1 MLLYS
6 RRFTIWLV
14 SFLAVLV
21 VYFIYNRLSRTPPI
35 PTDASMTPA
44 GQLAD
49 VCNSNGKVGMVG
61 DVGVGIVKNAR
72 YTTLNAQKQV
82 EREFGFREL
91 LHQDGNDWEIEKPYM
106 NIYRRSFRCE
116 ITGERAKVA
125 VELAG
130 GRVTPK
136 QGMLMGNVTIRIW
149 PQRKEGPGETT
160 IYLDDI
166 AFSADKSLFS
176 TAGPI
181 ELVSENIKMTGTGME
196 IVYNGDDERLE
207 RLQITNLQSLRIK
220 RWSEG
225 TVLRSTPDTDA
236 NNQKQKSENPPLARP
251 HPSLRDEVG
260 ERASKQGKYYQCTLD
275 KNVRIETLNEQLLAD
290 ALLINDIF
298 MPGGSA
304 EQAGKETLPDNNTAP
319 IPSSNKPRAAVSTES
334 PSDVSIT
341 CDGGIIVTPMSAQAE
356 KESPKQQ
363 TTYAEI
369 IAQQDTNTCPVG
381 KTTFRGG
388 NVTYSAATGE
398 AVAIGLS
405 SIAFDVNEKTS
416 DGTGSP
422 ATVRITS
429 RRQAAFSPA
438 SNKGTFEGDCRCAVS
453 QEQGEILQ
461 QYIVL
466 ADKLEIDMAKK
477 NTNKDSGLSMN
488 VNRLIASGPNTH
500 LASTKKTVRPGS
512 PQAGSTNSPQAG
524 DKLLGGI
531 ELKCA
536 SIDYNTAD
544 GNFFAAGPGLIK
556 VDNSQTDEPQE
567 KLGRFSL
574 RRKCYALLRNFDSLV
589 FAGERKHLIADS
601 KGGSLLVDYFPLVE
615 GRSNEKV
622 SVTASHVEA
631 DIAETLTGRMEL
643 RDLLAKGAVTYEDK
657 DAQVVGSEFIYD
669 ANTALIDIRGDK
681 YRPCNFN
688 GAIIDAVR
696 YDTKT
701 GKWNTR
707 IKGPGAIR

>member
-21 VYFIYNRLSRTPPI
+21 VYFIYNRVSRTPTI

-49 VCNSNGKVGMVG
+49 VCDSNGKVGMVG
-61 DVGVGIVKNAR
+61 DVGVGVVKNAR

-106 NIYRRSFRCE
+106 NIYRRSFNCT
-116 ITGERAKVA
+116 ITGERAIVT
-125 VELAG
+125 VEIAG

-136 QGMLMGNVTIRIW
+136 QGMLMGNVTIRIL
-149 PQRKEGPGETT
+149 PKQKDAGGETT

-176 TAGPI
+176 TAGPV
-181 ELVSENIKMTGTGME
+181 ELVSDNIKMTGTGME

-225 TVLRSTPDTDA
+225 TVLRSTPDADA
-236 NNQKQKSENPPLARP
+236 NNQKQKSEN
-251 HPSLRDEVG
+251 EQ
-260 ERASKQGKYYQCTLD
+260 ASKQGKYYQCTFD
-275 KNVRIETLNEQLLAD
+275 KNVRIETPNEQLLAD

-298 MPGGSA
+298 IPGGSA
-304 EQAGKETLPDNNTAP
+304 EQAGKETSPDDNNTP
-319 IPSSNKPRAAVSTES
+319 IPSSNKPRATVSTES

-341 CDGGIIVTPMSAQAE
+341 CDGGIIVTPMSTQAE
-356 KESPKQQ
+356 KKPPKQQ

-369 IAQQDTNTCPVG
+369 IAQQDANTSPVG

-398 AVAIGLS
+398 AVAIGPS
-405 SIAFDVNEKTS
+405 SIAFDVNEKTK
-416 DGTGSP
+416 DGESKP
-422 ATVRITS
+422 ATVRMTS

-438 SNKGTFEGDCRCAVS
+438 SNKSTFEGDCRCTVS
-453 QEQGEILQ
+453 QKQDEILQ

-477 NTNKDSGLSMN
+477 NTDKVSGSSLN
-488 VNRLIASGPNTH
+488 ANRMIASGPNTH
-500 LASTKKTVRPGS
+500 LASTKKT
-512 PQAGSTNSPQAG
+512 G
-524 DKLLGGI
+524 DKLLVGI

-536 SIDYNTAD
+536 SIDYNTTD
-544 GNFFAAGPGLIK
+544 DNFFAAGPGLIK

-567 KLGRFSL
+567 KLAKFSL
-574 RRKCYALLRNFDSLV
+574 QRKCYALLRNFDSLAY
-589 FAGERKHLIADS
+589 AGQSKHLIADS

-615 GRSNEKV
+615 GRGNEKV
-622 SVTASHVEA
+622 SVTSSHVEA

-643 RDLLAKGAVTYEDK
+643 KDLLAKGAVTYEDK
-657 DAQVVGSEFIYD
+657 DTQVVGSEFIYD
-669 ANTALIDIRGDK
+669 ANTALIDIRSDK